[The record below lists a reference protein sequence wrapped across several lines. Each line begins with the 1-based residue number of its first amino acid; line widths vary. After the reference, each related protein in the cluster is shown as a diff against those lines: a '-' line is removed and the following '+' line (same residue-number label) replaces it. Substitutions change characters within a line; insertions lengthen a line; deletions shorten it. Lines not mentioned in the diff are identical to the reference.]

1 MRARGSITLCIG
13 LWRSEASPSKV
24 VTKGR
29 PAKTPERRR
38 MVVPE
43 LPQSMTLPGGQSPPH
58 PFPPTHN
65 ASPPCHIFTPR
76 SLKACTVRRLS
87 SPPERFHI
95 RLLPW
100 AMLVKITALWPID
113 LSPGTANSPR
123 RGCFTSL
130 IFFILRFAFCL
141 HLSYLPPHFIGLGKF
156 SLQQA
161 SLPVAHQP
169 LQALQILD
177 VITQTLPNRPAVD
190 QADVAPDIGT
200 AGGNPRKILK
210 APATVLLQGYR
221 VHPGP
226 A

>member
-13 LWRSEASPSKV
+13 LWRSEASTSKV
-24 VTKGR
+24 VTKER

-43 LPQSMTLPGGQSPPH
+43 LPQSMTLPGGQSPSQPL
-58 PFPPTHN
+58 PSTHN
-65 ASPPCHIFTPR
+65 VSPSCDIFTPR

-123 RGCFTSL
+123 RGRFTSL
-130 IFFILRFAFCL
+130 IFFILHFVFCL
-141 HLSYLPPHFIGLGKF
+141 DLSYLPPHFIGPGKF

-161 SLPVAHQP
+161 SLPVAHQL
-169 LQALQILD
+169 LQALQILE
-177 VITQTLPNRPAVD
+177 VITQTLPNRPAID
-190 QADVAPDIGT
+190 QEDVAPDFRA
-200 AGGNPRKILK
+200 AGGNPSEILK
-210 APATVLLQGYR
+210 APAAVLLQVYR
-221 VHPGP
+221 VHPRP